1 MIYISLVRLPQ
12 RDEVTEGQGRRDGP
26 VARNGTHQ
34 YVKWATCPSRSSDW
48 FKLWRGRGWALA
60 EAQCAWSAA
69 NYVLHI
75 RRDAPLLWPAVG
87 QEPVDLI
94 FAPTLSAIRHH
105 SVIST
110 STRKY
115 QLMLP
120 IRVAKVEPISPEITP
135 LTEFG
140 QFWRLSHVWFCLK
153 LKFPDIFGR
162 AFVSYTLNRETWE
175 RWSSCKSGVLTRA
188 VESESLKVRK
198 SLKIGKNRIKS
209 EKSDLIWY

>member
-75 RRDAPLLWPAVG
+75 RRDAPLLWSAAG

-162 AFVSYTLNRETWE
+162 AFVSYT
-175 RWSSCKSGVLTRA
+175 
-188 VESESLKVRK
+188 
-198 SLKIGKNRIKS
+198 
-209 EKSDLIWY
+209 